1 MDADLVWEFR
11 RLGAGVNIALV
22 MPEKLQPGPL
32 AAEIAAFAP
41 VSLFFFFVVLLAIGI
56 VRNIE
61 LHPMHF
67 FFLAATFFSFHL
79 LFAYMADQVSIH
91 VAFGTATVT
100 SLFLTVSYLR
110 AAIGGRY
117 AYLAAGTAQLLYLVL
132 FSYAF
137 FFKGLTGLA
146 VTIGAIVTLFV
157 LMQLT
162 APVNWRDV
170 FARGGNEKFAGKPL
184 PT

>member
-1 MDADLVWEFR
+1 
-11 RLGAGVNIALV
+11 
-22 MPEKLQPGPL
+22 
-32 AAEIAAFAP
+32 
-41 VSLFFFFVVLLAIGI
+41 VSLFFFFVVLLVIGI

-79 LFAYMADQVSIH
+79 LFAYLADQVSIH

-100 SLFLTVSYLR
+100 SLFLTLSYLR

-117 AYLAAGTAQLLYLVL
+117 AMLAAGTAQLLYLVL

-146 VTIGAIVTLFV
+146 VTVGAIITLFV

-162 APVNWRDV
+162 ARVDWWAV
-170 FARGGNEKFAGKPL
+170 FAGQRNGAGLQPERG
-184 PT
+184 